1 MMTDAI
7 VAENLTFWYGDLVAV
22 DHIEFNVAEGEIFGF
37 LGPNGAG
44 KSTTVKMLTAQMKP
58 KYGTAKILGMDV
70 TANVRQ
76 IQSQIGVCF
85 ELPNMY
91 EQMSA
96 LENLKLFA
104 RLFNTKDFDGYDL
117 LKRVDLAGRENQRVE
132 NYSKGMRQRLMVA
145 RALVSKP
152 KILFLDEPT
161 SGLDPSSAEGIR
173 DIIRKESQRGATVF
187 LTTHDMMEA
196 DELCDRVAF
205 MDEGK
210 LVALDTPH
218 NLKLK
223 YGRRALKAQVAGKGG
238 ELEEREV
245 VMDMPDT
252 PKAVE
257 ELFSSENVVTVH
269 SEEATLGAIF
279 MQITGRGLSG

>member
-1 MMTDAI
+1 MTDAI
-7 VAENLTFWYGDLVAV
+7 VAENLTYKYGDLMAV
-22 DHIEFNVAEGEIFGF
+22 DHINFNVAEGEIFGF

-44 KSTTVKMLTAQMKP
+44 KSTTVKVLTAQMKP
-58 KYGTAKILGMDV
+58 KEGKAMVLGMDV
-70 TANVRQ
+70 TTNVRAV
-76 IQSQIGVCF
+76 QSEIGVCF

-104 RLFNTKDFDGYDL
+104 RLFGTTDFDGYDL
-117 LKRVDLAGRENQRVE
+117 LRRVDLTGREKDRVQ

-152 KILFLDEPT
+152 KVLFLDEPT
-161 SGLDPSSAEGIR
+161 SGLDPTSADGIR
-173 DIIRKESQRGATVF
+173 DIIRKECNRGATVF
-187 LTTHDMMEA
+187 LTTHDMTEA
-196 DELCDRVAF
+196 GELCDRVAF
-205 MDEGK
+205 MNQGK

-238 ELEEREV
+238 ELEDREV
-245 VMDMPDT
+245 VMDTADT
-252 PKAVE
+252 AKAVE
-257 ELFSSENVVTVH
+257 QLFSQEKVVTVH

-279 MQITGRGLSG
+279 MQITGRGLQG

>member
-1 MMTDAI
+1 MTDAI
-7 VAENLTFWYGDLVAV
+7 VAENLTYKYGDLLAV
-22 DHIEFNVAEGEIFGF
+22 DHINFNVAKGEIFGF

-44 KSTTVKMLTAQMKP
+44 KSTTVKMLTCQMKP
-58 KYGTAKILGMDV
+58 RDGRATVLGMDV
-70 TANVRQ
+70 ATKVRE
-76 IQSQIGVCF
+76 IQSEIGVCF

-104 RLFNTKDFDGYDL
+104 RLFGTEDFDGYDL
-117 LKRVDLAGRENQRVE
+117 LRRVDLAGREKERVQ

-152 KILFLDEPT
+152 KVLFLDEPT
-161 SGLDPSSAEGIR
+161 SGLDPTSAEGMR
-173 DIIRKESQRGATVF
+173 DIIRKERDRGATVF

-196 DELCDRVAF
+196 DELADRVAF
-205 MDEGK
+205 MNQGK
-210 LVALDTPH
+210 LIALDTPH

-223 YGRRALKAQVAGKGG
+223 YGKRALKAQVAGKGG
-238 ELEEREV
+238 DLEEREV
-245 VMDMPDT
+245 LMDT
-252 PKAVE
+252 PETAKAVE
-257 ELFSSENVVTVH
+257 QLFASEKVVTVH

-279 MQITGRGLSG
+279 MQITGRGLQG

>member
-1 MMTDAI
+1 MTDAI
-7 VAENLTFWYGDLVAV
+7 VAENLTYMYGDLTAV
-22 DHIEFNVAEGEIFGF
+22 DHINFNVTEGEIFGF

-44 KSTTVKMLTAQMKP
+44 KSTTVKVLTAQMKP
-58 KYGTAKILGMDV
+58 REGTAKVLGMDV
-70 TANVRQ
+70 TTNTRD

-96 LENLKLFA
+96 LENLNLFA
-104 RLFNTKDFDGYDL
+104 RLFGTTDFDGYDL
-117 LKRVDLAGRENQRVE
+117 LRRVDLAGREKDRVE

-152 KILFLDEPT
+152 KVLFLDEPT
-161 SGLDPSSAEGIR
+161 SGLDPASADGIR
-173 DIIRKESQRGATVF
+173 DIIRKESKRGATVF

-196 DELCDRVAF
+196 EELCDRVAF
-205 MDEGK
+205 MNQGK
-210 LVALDTPH
+210 LVALNTPH

-223 YGRRALKAQVAGKGG
+223 YGKRALKAQVAGKGG

-245 VMDMPDT
+245 VMDKPET
-252 PKAVE
+252 AKAVE
-257 ELFSSENVVTVH
+257 ELFTKENVVTVH

-279 MQITGRGLSG
+279 MQITGRGLAG

>member
-1 MMTDAI
+1 MTDAI
-7 VAENLTFWYGDLVAV
+7 VAENLTYKYGDLVAV
-22 DHIEFNVAEGEIFGF
+22 DHINFNVAEGEIFGF

-44 KSTTVKMLTAQMKP
+44 KSTTVKVLTAQMKP
-58 KYGTAKILGMDV
+58 KEGKAMVLGMDV
-70 TANVRQ
+70 ATNVRAV
-76 IQSQIGVCF
+76 QSQIGVCF

-104 RLFNTKDFDGYDL
+104 RLFGTTDFDGYDL
-117 LKRVDLAGRENQRVE
+117 LRRVDLAGREKDRVE

-152 KILFLDEPT
+152 KVLFLDEPT
-161 SGLDPSSAEGIR
+161 SGLDPTSADGIR
-173 DIIRKESQRGATVF
+173 DIIRKESNRGATVF
-187 LTTHDMMEA
+187 LTTHDMTEA

-205 MDEGK
+205 MNQGK

-223 YGRRALKAQVAGKGG
+223 YGKRALKAQVAGSGG
-238 ELEEREV
+238 QLEDREV
-245 VMDMPDT
+245 VMDTPDT
-252 PKAVE
+252 AKAVE
-257 ELFSSENVVTVH
+257 QLFSKEKVVTVH

-279 MQITGRGLSG
+279 MQITGRGLAG

>member
-1 MMTDAI
+1 MTDAI
-7 VAENLTFWYGDLVAV
+7 VAENLTYKYGDLTAV
-22 DHIEFNVAEGEIFGF
+22 DHINFNVAEGEIFGF

-44 KSTTVKMLTAQMKP
+44 KSTAVKVLTGQMKP
-58 KYGTAKILGMDV
+58 KEGKAIVLGMDV
-70 TANVRQ
+70 TTNVRQ
-76 IQSQIGVCF
+76 VQSQIGVCF

-104 RLFNTKDFDGYDL
+104 RLFGTKDFDGYDL
-117 LKRVDLAGRENQRVE
+117 LRRVDLAGREKDRVE

-152 KILFLDEPT
+152 KVLFLDEPT
-161 SGLDPSSAEGIR
+161 SGLDPTSADGIR
-173 DIIRKESQRGATVF
+173 NIIRKESNRGATVF
-187 LTTHDMMEA
+187 LTTHDMTEA

-205 MDEGK
+205 MNQGK

-238 ELEEREV
+238 ELEDHEV
-245 VMDMPDT
+245 VMDTADT
-252 PKAVE
+252 AKAVE
-257 ELFSSENVVTVH
+257 QLFSSEKVVTVH

-279 MQITGRGLSG
+279 MQITGRGLAG

>member
-1 MMTDAI
+1 MTDAI
-7 VAENLTFWYGDLVAV
+7 IAEKLTYWYGDLVAV
-22 DHIEFNVAEGEIFGF
+22 DHIDFNVAEGEIFGF

-58 KYGTAKILGMDV
+58 KEGKAMVLGMDV
-70 TANVRQ
+70 SKEVRSV
-76 IQSQIGVCF
+76 QSEIGVCF

-117 LKRVDLAGRENQRVE
+117 LKRVDLAGREKERVE

-161 SGLDPSSAEGIR
+161 SGLDPSSADGIR

-245 VMDMPDT
+245 VMDKPDT

-269 SEEATLGAIF
+269 S
-279 MQITGRGLSG
+279 

>member
-1 MMTDAI
+1 MTDAI
-7 VAENLTFWYGDLVAV
+7 VAENLTYTYGDLVAV
-22 DHIEFNVAEGEIFGF
+22 DHINFNVAEGEIFGF

-44 KSTTVKMLTAQMKP
+44 KSTTVKVLTAQMKP
-58 KYGTAKILGMDV
+58 KEGIAKILGMDV
-70 TANVRQ
+70 TTDVRA

-104 RLFNTKDFDGYDL
+104 RLFGTKDFDGYDL
-117 LKRVDLAGRENQRVE
+117 LKRVDLAGRENDRVE

-161 SGLDPSSAEGIR
+161 SGLDPTSADGIR

-205 MDEGK
+205 MNQGK
-210 LVALDTPH
+210 LVVLDTPH

-223 YGRRALKAQVAGKGG
+223 YGKRALKAQVACKGG
-238 ELEEREV
+238 QLEDREV
-245 VMDMPDT
+245 VMDKPET
-252 PKAVE
+252 AQAVQ
-257 ELFSSENVVTVH
+257 ELFSSEKVVTVH

-279 MQITGRGLSG
+279 MQITGRGLQG

>member
-1 MMTDAI
+1 MTDAI
-7 VAENLTFWYGDLVAV
+7 VAENLTYKYGDLVAV
-22 DHIEFNVAEGEIFGF
+22 DHINFNVAKGEIFGF

-44 KSTTVKMLTAQMKP
+44 KSTTVKVLTAQMKP
-58 KYGTAKILGMDV
+58 REGTALVLGMDV
-70 TANVRQ
+70 AKNVRE

-104 RLFNTKDFDGYDL
+104 RLFGTGDFDGYDL
-117 LKRVDLAGRENQRVE
+117 LRRVDLVGREKDRVE

-145 RALVSKP
+145 RALVSRP
-152 KILFLDEPT
+152 KVLFLDEPT
-161 SGLDPSSAEGIR
+161 SGLDPTSADGIR
-173 DIIRKESQRGATVF
+173 DIIRKESDRGATVF

-205 MDEGK
+205 MNQGK

-223 YGRRALKAQVAGKGG
+223 YGKRALKAQVAGKGG
-238 ELEEREV
+238 ELEDREV
-245 VMDMPDT
+245 VMDTADT
-252 PKAVE
+252 AKAVE
-257 ELFSSENVVTVH
+257 QLFSQEKVVTVH

-279 MQITGRGLSG
+279 MQITGRGLAG